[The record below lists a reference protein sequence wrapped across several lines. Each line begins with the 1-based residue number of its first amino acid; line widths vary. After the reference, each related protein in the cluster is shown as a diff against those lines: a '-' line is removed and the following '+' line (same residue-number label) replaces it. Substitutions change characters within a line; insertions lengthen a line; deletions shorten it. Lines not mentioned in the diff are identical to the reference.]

1 MERSEEED
9 PERPAPQSGVRLL
22 LPSREF
28 VLSRKGLLL
37 LAEAGLSFIIFICFI
52 ASKASSFL
60 TVPLLTFLL
69 ALCFF
74 FAYSLKLNEK
84 VKTTYWLLAYFLCC
98 VVAAVIY
105 FAISIAAVSK
115 YSDGAAKAAGV
126 FGFIATI
133 VYAVDFYLTFN
144 GLVTSLKQSDS
155 SEAPEQH
162 RSEAFNLALKRQ
174 EMYFHIALHVL

>member
-1 MERSEEED
+1 MDRSEGED
-9 PERPAPQSGVRLL
+9 PQPGIRLL

-28 VLSRKGLLL
+28 LLSRKGLLL
-37 LAEAGLSFIIFICFI
+37 LAEAVLSFIIFICFI

-69 ALCFF
+69 ALGFL

-84 VKTTYWLLAYFLCC
+84 FKATYWLLAHFLCC
-98 VVAAVIY
+98 VIAAVIY

-133 VYAVDFYLTFN
+133 VYAVDFYMTFN
-144 GLVTSLKQSDS
+144 SLVASLKQSDPS
-155 SEAPEQH
+155 DAAEQR
-162 RSEAFNLALKRQ
+162 RSEEDASDSDSD
-174 EMYFHIALHVL
+174 

>member
-1 MERSEEED
+1 MDRSEAED
-9 PERPAPQSGVRLL
+9 PDRPASQSGIRLL

-28 VLSRKGLLL
+28 LLSRKGLLL

-84 VKTTYWLLAYFLCC
+84 FKVTYWLLAYFLCC

-133 VYAVDFYLTFN
+133 VYAVDFYMTFN

-155 SEAPEQH
+155 SDAPEQQ
-162 RSEAFNLALKRQ
+162 RSE
-174 EMYFHIALHVL
+174 EDVSDSDSD

>member
-1 MERSEEED
+1 MDRSEAED
-9 PERPAPQSGVRLL
+9 PERPAASQSGIRLL

-28 VLSRKGLLL
+28 LLSRKGLLL
-37 LAEAGLSFIIFICFI
+37 LAEAALSFIVFICFI

-60 TVPLLTFLL
+60 TVPLFTLLL

-84 VKTTYWLLAYFLCC
+84 FKATYWLLAYFLCC

-133 VYAVDFYLTFN
+133 VYAIDFYMTFN
-144 GLVTSLKQSDS
+144 GLVTSLKQGDS
-155 SEAPEQH
+155 SDAPEQH
-162 RSEAFNLALKRQ
+162 RSE
-174 EMYFHIALHVL
+174 EDVSDSDSD